1 MKLNVAFYGNLF
13 YILFIKFPNL
23 ETSKKKEVLFMK
35 ITSQQLE
42 TLRVER
48 GRRNLNIS
56 SLAEEIGV
64 SRFTASNVINGKT
77 EGLNSKTV
85 NKITSWLA
93 KNSLASHH

>member
-1 MKLNVAFYGNLF
+1 MQHNLLTKEKPCFILSLSTKCVAF
-13 YILFIKFPNL
+13 
-23 ETSKKKEVLFMK
+23 KKKEVLIMK

-64 SRFTASNVINGKT
+64 SRYTASNVINGKT

-85 NKITSWLA
+85 NKITSWLT
-93 KNSLASHH
+93 KNSLASHN

>member
-1 MKLNVAFYGNLF
+1 MLTKENLCFILSLSTKYVAF
-13 YILFIKFPNL
+13 
-23 ETSKKKEVLFMK
+23 KKKEVLFMK